1 MARPITRQGDLE
13 TTHICSVPRRV
24 GAFGSVFANGK
35 RVSGSGH
42 KNNRHLYKFGIF
54 CLPHALGLKPSQGTV
69 FAEGILVGRVGD
81 VTCPGPT
88 VVVKVAQGSPN
99 VMVGG

>member
-1 MARPITRQGDLE
+1 MARPITRQGDME

-24 GAFGSVFANGK
+24 GAFRSVFANGR
-35 RVSGSGH
+35 RVSGAGH
-42 KNNRHLYKFGIF
+42 LNNIHKYKFGIF

-69 FAEGILVGRVGD
+69 FAEGKLVGRVGD
-81 VTCPGPT
+81 ITCPGPT

-99 VMVGG
+99 VIVGG